1 MTHRELDMDL
11 QDLFE
16 GRLGGEALGKLQNKL
31 REDPG
36 ARNSYR
42 VYLLLHHTLKFQSKR
57 GDLLRVL
64 PMDWSG
70 TRRQRRS
77 LRIAGLAAA
86 ALLAVT
92 AIVMALVFAS
102 AP

>member
-64 PMDWSG
+64 PMD
-70 TRRQRRS
+70 RNAAHRQWRS
-77 LRIAGLAAA
+77 FRTAALAA
-86 ALLAVT
+86 ALLVIT